1 MKKEVNSLE
10 NLQQSQTIFEIT
22 GIQIPKIL
30 NPDANL
36 SIFVDSDTTATKIAH
51 NLFLRMNPQV
61 VVNKANTPSGYLHK
75 ETDCSVTLTLNL
87 PEANIL

>member
-1 MKKEVNSLE
+1 MITLE
-10 NLQQSQTIFEIT
+10 DLQQRQTVFQIT

-36 SIFVDSDTTATKIAH
+36 SLFVDSDTTATKVAH
-51 NLFLRMNPQV
+51 NLFLRINPQV
-61 VVNKANTPSGYLHK
+61 IVNKADTPSGYLNK